1 MTSYPCRRRN
11 TRGRCIHSP
20 LAVSKKK
27 HTAINKMREIENIIT
42 DRTIMRMLSKD
53 DAIDFFNLN
62 LDKEV
67 LKYTGDL
74 PFENIQAS
82 IDFLTNYEQYQKYG
96 VGRLAVIDKTTL
108 KFIGWCGLKY
118 SEEKDE
124 YDIGFR
130 FYKKYWN
137 KGFATETAKKCLDFG
152 FNKLKIDKIIGRAM
166 KENIGSIKVL
176 KKIGMEFKENFDF
189 EGQEG
194 VIYELPKWKYIKAEP
209 LTKV

>member
-1 MTSYPCRRRN
+1 
-11 TRGRCIHSP
+11 
-20 LAVSKKK
+20 
-27 HTAINKMREIENIIT
+27 MREIENIIT
-42 DRTIMRMLSKD
+42 ERTIMRMLSKE

-96 VGRLAVIDKTTL
+96 VGRLAVIEKTTL

-152 FNKLKIDKIIGRAM
+152 FDKLNIDKIVGRAM

-194 VIYELPKWKYIKAEP
+194 IIYELPKWKYIKSRTAN
-209 LTKV
+209 KKYSAFGR

>member
-1 MTSYPCRRRN
+1 
-11 TRGRCIHSP
+11 
-20 LAVSKKK
+20 
-27 HTAINKMREIENIIT
+27 MREVENIET
-42 DRTIMRMLSKD
+42 ERTIMQRLSKE

-67 LKYTGDL
+67 LKYTGDQ

-82 IDFLTNYEQYQKYG
+82 IDFLTNYDQFEKYG

-118 SEEKDE
+118 SPEKNE

-130 FYKKYWN
+130 FFKNFWK
-137 KGFATETAKKCLDFG
+137 KGFATETAKKCLEYG
-152 FNKLKIDKIIGRAM
+152 FDELKIDRIIGRAM
-166 KENIGSIKVL
+166 KENVGSIKVL
-176 KKIGMEFKENFDF
+176 EKIGMKFKENFDF

-194 VIYELPKWKYIKAEP
+194 VIYEMIKKE
-209 LTKV
+209 